1 MKKILACVLVAGGLA
16 ACNTAEERAVGGGLI
31 GAGTGAI
38 IGGAA
43 SGTTGGALAGA
54 AIGGVGGA
62 VIGAAT
68 TPERRRYGR
77 WCRGYDDYGNPVRV
91 AC

>member
-1 MKKILACVLVAGGLA
+1 MKKLIACVLLAGGLA
-16 ACNTAEERAVGGGLI
+16 ACNTPGERAVGGGLI

-38 IGGAA
+38 IGGVA

-68 TPERRRYGR
+68 TPDRRYSR
-77 WCRGYDDYGNPVRV
+77 RSCRAYDDYGNPVRV